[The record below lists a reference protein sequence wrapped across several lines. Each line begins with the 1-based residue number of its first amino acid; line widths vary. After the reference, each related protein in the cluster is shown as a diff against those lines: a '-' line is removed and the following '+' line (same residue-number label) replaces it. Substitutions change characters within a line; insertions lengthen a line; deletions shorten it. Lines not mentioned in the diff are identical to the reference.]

1 MNSLLDCDTYVIGDV
16 LRFLPYNHVTLV
28 RSTCSRFNNAVDIF
42 LQQQTKVCGCWQC
55 VQDFIDENP
64 NIHVKEINLYK
75 GDDMDCCGEYSFH
88 FPDTI
93 EKMYVEDGTD
103 AHVIMPLPKQLKVF
117 HTGGIWDDGNINC
130 PELEEF
136 LCCNTGASPPPYE
149 FEPGTTTKIKT
160 FIMDRC
166 GDNGEN
172 PMEFMEDSP
181 LETLMLS
188 TATDETLMNKTKLR
202 YLECGKLDGSCFKN
216 LQNLEYLIFSPKKTF
231 DSTQFVHLT
240 KLKTLEINKYVK
252 QHISYNIFEQ
262 LQYVS
267 ATLENLSINSTLVR
281 NMEDAELIK
290 LAEFIT
296 TKFTHLKGFYMYDYE
311 NKLIKFMEQIIELS
325 PTIHVDRFMPNFL
338 YKTIVKPNG
347 FYNVCIHDSI
357 FE

>member
-1 MNSLLDCDTYVIGDV
+1 MNSLLECDAYVIGDV
-16 LRFLPYNHVTLV
+16 LRFLPYNNITML
-28 RSTCSRFNNAVDIF
+28 RTICSRFNNTVDAF
-42 LQQQTKVCGCWQC
+42 LQQQTKVCGCWKC

-64 NIHVKEINLYK
+64 NVHVKEINLYK
-75 GDDMDCCGEYSFH
+75 GDDIDCCGEYSFH

-93 EKMYVEDGTD
+93 EKMYVEDETD
-103 AHVIMPLPKQLKVF
+103 AHIVMSLPKQLKVF

-149 FEPGTTTKIKT
+149 FEPGSTTKIKT
-160 FIMDRC
+160 FVMDRC

-181 LETLMLS
+181 LEKLMLS
-188 TATDETLMNKTKLR
+188 TATDETLMNKNKLK
-202 YLECGKLDGSCFKN
+202 YLECDKLDGSCFKN
-216 LQNLEYLIFSPKKTF
+216 LQNLEHLMFTPEKTF
-231 DSTQFVHLT
+231 DAKQFAHLT
-240 KLKTLEINKYVK
+240 KLKVLEIEIEYEQNRYCDIYEMLKYVTPILE
-252 QHISYNIFEQ
+252 HIDISSKF
-262 LQYVS
+262 
-267 ATLENLSINSTLVR
+267 LENLSSSKL
-281 NMEDAELIK
+281 ME

-296 TKFTHLKGFYMYDYE
+296 TRFTQLKGFYMYDCE
-311 NKLIKFMEQIIELS
+311 DKLIKFTERIVELI

-347 FYNVCIHDSI
+347 FYNVCIHGSI